1 VITRPE
7 LEKWLADRVRFHNVP
22 ANREALKAALKTY
35 LNKGVPVVE
44 DESAGAGDGGGWVE
58 TVDEA

>member
-1 VITRPE
+1 M
-7 LEKWLADRVRFHNVP
+7 ADLVRFHNVP
-22 ANREALKAALKTY
+22 ANQEALKAALKTY

-58 TVDEA
+58 MADEA

>member
-1 VITRPE
+1 MVGLPDQIPCGSSESRGAQDGVE
-7 LEKWLADRVRFHNVP
+7 DVLEQGL
-22 ANREALKAALKTY
+22 
-35 LNKGVPVVE
+35 PVVE

>member
-1 VITRPE
+1 M
-7 LEKWLADRVRFHNVP
+7 ADRVRFHAVP
-22 ANREALKAALKTY
+22 ANQEALKTVLKTY
-35 LNKGVPVVE
+35 LNKGLPVVK